1 MSPFLLSFFPSFLPI
16 HPSHPSIHPS
26 IHPSAAPKIKILGLP
41 TPDPRPPDPGL
52 TRPPTR
58 DNPKTARE
66 SLLIEP
72 RQQEITR
79 ARERESID
87 GELRIYTF
95 TRWWLTGRPLSCPP
109 SRCRTPNARGKPNL
123 IYHTPTP
130 CSLLHLPDKK
140 GPHKYCKGR
149 QPPPKGQRASACS
162 PAAARTSILTIAALL
177 TGPVAWHWRL
187 WQVDHPQS
195 MSLRVFLAFS
205 PSADGQITPI
215 SKCGS
220 STPSLGP
227 RPRSR
232 AIVR

>member
-1 MSPFLLSFFPSFLPI
+1 MGNCASTRSPAGGSPADHSAVLHRDAERRMREASQILYPI
-16 HPSHPSIHPS
+16 HQPRVAYFISQTKKVLTNTAKVG
-26 IHPSAAPKIKILGLP
+26 SA
-41 TPDPRPPDPGL
+41 
-52 TRPPTR
+52 
-58 DNPKTARE
+58 
-66 SLLIEP
+66 
-72 RQQEITR
+72 
-79 ARERESID
+79 
-87 GELRIYTF
+87 
-95 TRWWLTGRPLSCPP
+95 
-109 SRCRTPNARGKPNL
+109 
-123 IYHTPTP
+123 
-130 CSLLHLPDKK
+130 
-140 GPHKYCKGR
+140 
-149 QPPPKGQRASACS
+149 PPKGQRASACS